1 MRRVVLDMRN
11 YLFAD
16 AIAQALKSADSDFDV
31 HRSERP
37 EKTAELCSLC
47 DPYALLMEVTG
58 YTPWK
63 LEERLRIRDEV
74 KRRNSHCKIALIV
87 DENAEKKLARQ
98 VLQAKKDGLMT
109 GTRKDGVIE
118 VQYGDLHMFFVKEG
132 MPVPDY
138 AKHEANQETTEETES
153 EPETTAA
160 PVETE
165 PVTSGVADGPYAW
178 WSGDWYGW
186 WVIRNGGGQF
196 EDWVDSWWDACATIE
211 VYDDSTGFIFL
222 WDDSNEAGEGFC
234 YADDWFD
241 YYIILRPWGTEWE
254 DIRNAD
260 TTNLPYDDM
269 MPLSYDSWY
278 LPLIRSGVTKAP
290 ESFGE
295 TEPGAP
301 VMTWRI
307 RSVPSRSDKA
317 KKEAA

>member
-1 MRRVVLDMRN
+1 M
-11 YLFAD
+11 LFAPFLLVRQTKTCPTGTSGKKGRTYD
-16 AIAQALKSADSDFDV
+16 RYTEGWCDRGTV
-31 HRSERP
+31 RRSSYV
-37 EKTAELCSLC
+37 LC
-47 DPYALLMEVTG
+47 E
-58 YTPWK
+58 
-63 LEERLRIRDEV
+63 
-74 KRRNSHCKIALIV
+74 RRNAGT
-87 DENAEKKLARQ
+87 
-98 VLQAKKDGLMT
+98 GLC
-109 GTRKDGVIE
+109 E
-118 VQYGDLHMFFVKEG
+118 
-132 MPVPDY
+132 
-138 AKHEANQETTEETES
+138 AEANQETTEETES

>member
-1 MRRVVLDMRN
+1 
-11 YLFAD
+11 
-16 AIAQALKSADSDFDV
+16 
-31 HRSERP
+31 
-37 EKTAELCSLC
+37 
-47 DPYALLMEVTG
+47 
-58 YTPWK
+58 
-63 LEERLRIRDEV
+63 
-74 KRRNSHCKIALIV
+74 
-87 DENAEKKLARQ
+87 
-98 VLQAKKDGLMT
+98 MT

-132 MPVPDY
+132 RPVPDY
-138 AKHEANQETTEETES
+138 AKHEANQEMTEETES

-234 YADDWFD
+234 YADVTFGAGTTENGCMMSESGNFMGSDFGHAYWIVDPGASIVSQLENTICIDGEYVDPDNADDWFD

-269 MPLSYDSWY
+269 MPLSYDS
-278 LPLIRSGVTKAP
+278 
-290 ESFGE
+290 
-295 TEPGAP
+295 
-301 VMTWRI
+301 
-307 RSVPSRSDKA
+307 
-317 KKEAA
+317 

>member
-1 MRRVVLDMRN
+1 
-11 YLFAD
+11 
-16 AIAQALKSADSDFDV
+16 
-31 HRSERP
+31 
-37 EKTAELCSLC
+37 
-47 DPYALLMEVTG
+47 
-58 YTPWK
+58 
-63 LEERLRIRDEV
+63 
-74 KRRNSHCKIALIV
+74 
-87 DENAEKKLARQ
+87 
-98 VLQAKKDGLMT
+98 MT

-153 EPETTAA
+153 KPETTAA

-234 YADDWFD
+234 YADVTFGAGTTENGCMMSESGNFMGSDFGHADWIVDPGAAIVSQFENTICIGGEYVDPDNADDWFD